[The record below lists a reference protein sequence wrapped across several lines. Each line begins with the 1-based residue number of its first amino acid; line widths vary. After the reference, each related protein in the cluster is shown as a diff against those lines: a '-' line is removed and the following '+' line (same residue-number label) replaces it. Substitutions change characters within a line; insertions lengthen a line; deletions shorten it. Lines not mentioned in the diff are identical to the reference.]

1 LAYVTC
7 WPGGP
12 SVSAA
17 LRPAVPALIEE
28 TIAAIGSEVPEYDRP
43 LRGTFGENVRRG
55 TTSSIERFLAL
66 VASEERDAR
75 AHSEIYVEL
84 GRSEFRAGRSLE
96 SLLAA
101 YRVGA
106 RVMWRGFAAEGQAL
120 GIEPHLLYRLAEA
133 LFAYVD
139 ELSAES
145 VEGYA
150 EEQTLLAGRRERE
163 RDGVLELLVRSP
175 APSVMDVR
183 AQAARAG
190 WPLPER
196 LTPVAMPATTTPA
209 SQLQHRLPPD
219 SLAASLEGMTVVLAA
234 DLNGPGRMAEL
245 RGALAGVPAAC
256 GPTVP
261 LAEVGEAVQ
270 RAILAARLQ
279 QVGVLSREGFVM
291 SDEHLVELIVHR
303 DPKRAQA
310 LIERALAPLQK
321 LSPGPRRR
329 LTETLEA
336 WLEHAY
342 NTTETAQALHVH
354 PQTLR
359 YRLRQ
364 LEETIGSER
373 LSNADTR
380 LELALALRAQ
390 RAQDVVR
397 SVPAAPS
404 APSTDEGAFAASR
417 IV

>member
-1 LAYVTC
+1 MSSPAALERRPAPAGVTC
-7 WPGGP
+7 LPEGP
-12 SVSAA
+12 SLSAA

-28 TIAAIGSEVPEYDRP
+28 TIEAIGSEVPEYDRP

-55 TTSSIERFLAL
+55 TTFAIERFLAL
-66 VASEERDAR
+66 VASEARDAH
-75 AHSEIYVEL
+75 AHTEIYVEL
-84 GRSEFRAGRSLE
+84 GRSELRAGRSLE

-106 RVMWRGFAAEGQAL
+106 RVMWRGFATEGQAR
-120 GIEPHLLYRLAEA
+120 GIEPRLLYRLAEA

-145 VEGYA
+145 AEGYA
-150 EEQTLLAGRRERE
+150 GEQTLLAGWRERE

-190 WPLPER
+190 WSLPER

-209 SQLQHRLPPD
+209 SQLQRRLPSD
-219 SLAASLEGMTVVLAA
+219 SLAASLEGMTVVLVA
-234 DLNGPGRMAEL
+234 DLDGPGRMAEL

-261 LAEVGEAVQ
+261 PAEAGEAVQ
-270 RAILAARLQ
+270 RAILAAHLQ
-279 QVGVLSREGFVM
+279 QTGVLPREGIVM

-303 DPKRAQA
+303 DPKLAQA
-310 LIERALAPLQK
+310 LVEHALAPLQK
-321 LSPGPRRR
+321 LSPGARER

-336 WLEHAY
+336 WLEHACS
-342 NTTETAQALHVH
+342 TTEAAQALHVH

-364 LEETIGSER
+364 LEETIGGER
-373 LSNADTR
+373 LWSADTR
-380 LELALALRAQ
+380 LELALALRAR
-390 RAQDVVR
+390 RAQDVVPAVPR
-397 SVPAAPS
+397 SGPRAL
-404 APSTDEGAFAASR
+404 
-417 IV
+417 